1 MRGDRWDN
9 IDLKGQVDEVLD
21 EENNVVAVQVPMSV
35 WESVQEVVP
44 LSQRALY
51 GHRVRPQLKR
61 ALDKLREV
69 CS

>member
-1 MRGDRWDN
+1 MTNQN
-9 IDLKGQVDEVLD
+9 IDLGAQVSEVLD

-35 WESVQEVVP
+35 WEALSEVVP

-51 GHRVRPQLKR
+51 GHRVRPQLRR
-61 ALDKLREV
+61 AIETLRQV